1 MEQDKKQNTEATEAT
16 PDGPNEERSGVNN
29 SRRNFATAGLAALGA
44 AALAGTVGAKE
55 AAAETRKNKILT
67 RIKSN
72 LRQDEVT
79 APLTY
84 GKVGGYYEK

>member
-1 MEQDKKQNTEATEAT
+1 MEQDKKQNTEAT
-16 PDGPNEERSGVNN
+16 PDSPNEEHSGVNS
-29 SRRNFATAGLAALGA
+29 SRRTFATAGLAALGA
-44 AALAGTVGAKE
+44 AALAGTAGMKE
-55 AAAETRKNKILT
+55 AAAETRKNKILA

-72 LRQDEVT
+72 LRQQEI